1 MQSALSQA
9 FSEPLLAAMPQ
20 LSEKLHQGVPSK
32 NPALYLGH
40 EVCKSTTA
48 LGLRAA
54 LHLDRVQS
62 RSTGKERD
70 NESGND
76 YFGARYYASN
86 MGRFMSADPSGL
98 LYADPTN
105 PQSLNLYS
113 YGQNNPLI
121 NIDPNGLDCIHIN
134 NDTGA
139 YEGFESGDC
148 DNSTEEKANS
158 GQYVDGTVSTI
169 YTSTGDSSGVVT
181 GYSGTNGDTGALIAG
196 TFASPLDAPL
206 QPLPDP
212 DEQRIDALVQGV
224 ATDTASMPWLCNT
237 SVSVR
242 GQIPKT
248 PFAVG
253 LTADKNG
260 VQPSARAKL
269 GENADGVQVNLT
281 TNGKKV
287 GYQLSAPIVG
297 TPFRG
302 TLSTGNNQATV
313 GVSRNLP
320 FGGNSLSVSGSLT
333 LGYLGDAHCRN

>member
-1 MQSALSQA
+1 
-9 FSEPLLAAMPQ
+9 
-20 LSEKLHQGVPSK
+20 
-32 NPALYLGH
+32 
-40 EVCKSTTA
+40 
-48 LGLRAA
+48 
-54 LHLDRVQS
+54 
-62 RSTGKERD
+62 
-70 NESGND
+70 
-76 YFGARYYASN
+76 
-86 MGRFMSADPSGL
+86 MGRFMSPDPSGL
-98 LYADPTN
+98 LYADPSN

-113 YGQNNPLI
+113 YRQNNPLI

-134 NDTGA
+134 VDTGK
-139 YEGFESGDC
+139 YEGFDSGDC

-169 YTSTGDSSGVVT
+169 YTSTGDSSGVVS
-181 GYSGTNGDTGALIAG
+181 GYSGTNDDSGALISG

-242 GQIPKT
+242 GQISKT

-269 GENADGVQVNLT
+269 GENANGLQANLT
-281 TNGKKV
+281 TDGKSV

-320 FGGNSLSVSGSLT
+320 FGGNTLSVSGSLT